1 MLVASNQQK
10 VFNSKIYEPD
20 TIKEANMGKTFK
32 PEDLLYESPIVDV
45 VEFITLD
52 VIRTSEPISG
62 SEGGAETPGDW
73 FN

>member
-1 MLVASNQQK
+1 
-10 VFNSKIYEPD
+10 
-20 TIKEANMGKTFK
+20 MGKTFK
-32 PEDLLYESPIVDV
+32 PADLLYESPIVDV